1 MKAST
6 KDKIVA
12 SRLSH
17 ATQRP
22 LNRPTGIFSDNY
34 NKDSYLNEADM
45 NS

>member
-1 MKAST
+1 M

-12 SRLSH
+12 SGLSH
-17 ATQRP
+17 VTQRP
-22 LNRPTGIFSDNY
+22 LNRQAGIFSDNY